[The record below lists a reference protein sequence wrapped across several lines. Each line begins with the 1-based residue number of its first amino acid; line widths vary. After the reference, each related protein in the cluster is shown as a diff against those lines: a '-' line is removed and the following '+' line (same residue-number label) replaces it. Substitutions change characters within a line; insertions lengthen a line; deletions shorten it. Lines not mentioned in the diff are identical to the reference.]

1 MAKSQKKKCYLL
13 LALSRKTLR
22 IDKVATAGVEV
33 KRIKITKKQKLK
45 CLEQILIHCWRL
57 AFISV
62 T

>member
-1 MAKSQKKKCYLL
+1 MANGRKGATLL

-22 IDKVATAGVEV
+22 TDKVTTVRVEE

>member
-1 MAKSQKKKCYLL
+1 MVKAKCYLL
-13 LALSRKTLR
+13 LALSRKTPR
-22 IDKVATAGVEV
+22 IDKVATVGVEE
-33 KRIKITKKQKLK
+33 KRIKITKKKKLK